1 MDIRQKRT
9 KNKKPYR
16 IHKIQST
23 EFKRLNKLKCSREDT
38 SVPLTKGEESNHKWR
53 GREGLGRES
62 GWDVGGVGDRG
73 EPDLV
78 LGEEKRTEALRASRK
93 NVNR

>member
-23 EFKRLNKLKCSREDT
+23 EFKRLNNLKCSREDT

-62 GWDVGGVGDRG
+62 GWDVGEWEVEGNLIWYWV
-73 EPDLV
+73 
-78 LGEEKRTEALRASRK
+78 RK
-93 NVNR
+93 KD